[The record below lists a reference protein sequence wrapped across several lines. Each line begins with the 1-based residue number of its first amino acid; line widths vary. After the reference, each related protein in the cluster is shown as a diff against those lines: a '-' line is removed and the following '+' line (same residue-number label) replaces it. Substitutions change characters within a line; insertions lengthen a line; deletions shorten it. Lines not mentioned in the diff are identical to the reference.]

1 MLPADASGTEL
12 LGEPGASIL
21 TAQHAEIAASRPK
34 SFFAHIK
41 DCLPLKTSTVTRSLP
56 PMNDVER
63 VCAHA
68 GKRARVFLC
77 LSQAVAGAATSSLRM
92 G

>member
-21 TAQHAEIAASRPK
+21 IAQHAEIAASRPK

-41 DCLPLKTSTVTRSLP
+41 DCLPLKTSTASRSLP
-56 PMNDVER
+56 PMNEDGPTNNEDKQGIDGR
-63 VCAHA
+63 PGYRRC
-68 GKRARVFLC
+68 GQCYL
-77 LSQAVAGAATSSLRM
+77 
-92 G
+92 